1 MPPHPALL
9 LLSLYLHLHCTEF
22 SAAWKEMH
30 FEHSSRLSDRQTYS
44 DAQTRIASV
53 ADQRRFWSKPRSIF
67 NSHSNVSLCFPT
79 SNMFVAR
86 ARARAPS
93 RNMWIKFCAASKF
106 YVTYFQLRRTLNAM
120 HLNEYNILFNSKV
133 EVFRSRI
140 VCLFTTTICVWFF
153 VLILFFFISYL
164 QSKLLFVALE
174 CECSRFHRDL
184 QIVETIDAAAV

>member
-1 MPPHPALL
+1 
-9 LLSLYLHLHCTEF
+9 
-22 SAAWKEMH
+22 MH
-30 FEHSSRLSDRQTYS
+30 FEHSSRLSDRQTYT
-44 DAQTRIASV
+44 DAQTCIASV

-86 ARARAPS
+86 ARARSPS

-153 VLILFFFISYL
+153 VLILFSSFPICNQNSCLSPLNVSAADSTVIYKL
-164 QSKLLFVALE
+164 SKLSMLLLCKIVCRWLE
-174 CECSRFHRDL
+174 NWMFEG
-184 QIVETIDAAAV
+184 